1 MEQEDYFLREIEKI
15 GIILRSL
22 INSLTG
28 NNENLAITI
37 SNNFETTNEKLIN
50 ETGFDLTKFLA
61 LEEPASGDYISGFK
75 GINTE
80 NLELLAKIIFLLGIN
95 DKSDKKKILLNKALN
110 LYESCNLADKTYSPD
125 RENKISEINNFL
137 K

>member
-61 LEEPASGDYISGFK
+61 LEEPASGDYISVG
-75 GINTE
+75 N
-80 NLELLAKIIFLLGIN
+80 
-95 DKSDKKKILLNKALN
+95 
-110 LYESCNLADKTYSPD
+110 
-125 RENKISEINNFL
+125 
-137 K
+137 

>member
-1 MEQEDYFLREIEKI
+1 
-15 GIILRSL
+15 
-22 INSLTG
+22 
-28 NNENLAITI
+28 
-37 SNNFETTNEKLIN
+37 
-50 ETGFDLTKFLA
+50 

-80 NLELLAKIIFLLGIN
+80 NLELLAKIIFLLGTN

-110 LYESCNLADKTYSPD
+110 LYELCNLADKTYSPD